1 MEFHLTTQQLKNM
14 RRAQLG
20 EILNLIVQLYNLM
33 VNRSSPRM
41 VKILTLISR
50 EVLKNRVNW

>member
-33 VNRSSPRM
+33 VFRSSPRM